1 MRQHQARARVETEAF
16 EAALLVQVQTPVQI
30 ALAKTA
36 ASFYLAVRLYHWRR
50 MARAKQRP
58 KELAEAVA
66 AGNALDRMLE
76 TLGLI
81 PNPGNADSRTT
92 AHRERFESASLAD
105 APPDTPAAPKQSPER
120 VFTEAEFMAL
130 PQEEQRA
137 WLRKPR
143 GTYEIVDNEG
153 TRP

>member
-1 MRQHQARARVETEAF
+1 MADNIGSSVDKIGNLAGSEKTAHQHKARARVEAEAF
-16 EAALLVQVQTPVQI
+16 EAALLLQVQTPVQI

-36 ASFYLAVRLYHWRR
+36 SSFYLAVRTYHWRR

-81 PNPGNADSRTT
+81 PNQTAGPANADSRTT
-92 AHRERFESASLAD
+92 AHRKSVESGFRPEPYCTCMPGDIEQCEKCKARRG
-105 APPDTPAAPKQSPER
+105 AA
-120 VFTEAEFMAL
+120 
-130 PQEEQRA
+130 
-137 WLRKPR
+137 
-143 GTYEIVDNEG
+143 
-153 TRP
+153 